1 MSWSPLDFARFDIRT
16 GCVASRAGRCRCSD
30 LQLEYETGLRDGRT
44 LAVQCLRRDRAS
56 STVRSVDR
64 LDGTDERH
72 SGDDG
77 KIRTD
82 ESTGRP
88 REGSNGYRPKCDR
101 RPRTAHRRDAALR
114 DGDAPRSE
122 RLVRTALCSRGD
134 VDRFL
139 RSNSRGRCQCKH
151 LSQEVRLRSANRR
164 TETTICRRVVK
175 PHSSSAGV
183 LSAA

>member
-122 RLVRTALCSRGD
+122 RLVRTALCSR
-134 VDRFL
+134 
-139 RSNSRGRCQCKH
+139 
-151 LSQEVRLRSANRR
+151 

-183 LSAA
+183 LSAARTRVAYINLDAQGFAWHEAYAPSRCQRG